1 MGDEI
6 EPKRDW
12 HAEGWVPFIKRGAS
26 GRGPRGTESG
36 GEYVLVEVAGT
47 ILPGGEPA
55 LMLIHRFSL
64 DELAAVKRAMNLVG
78 FDCWYHLA
86 KEKNAPENKERRR

>member
-1 MGDEI
+1 MDDTI
-6 EPKRDW
+6 ERKRDFN
-12 HAEGWVPFIKRGAS
+12 AEEWIPYIKRGAS
-26 GRGPRGTESG
+26 GRGPLGTESG
-36 GEYVLVEVAGT
+36 GEYVLVEAAGT
-47 ILPGGEPA
+47 ILPGGEPV

-64 DELAAVKRAMNLVG
+64 DELADIKRAMQLVG